1 MLSFELRSRFAARKK
16 ELGID
21 LRRKIQDARLQ
32 REEILVFVFE
42 TRSTRNPRRK
52 EWSLISFGVLSKD
65 CYESNLS
72 PQPILSPTVASS
84 LMQLYSKLTKSLA
97 VGAAVV
103 AGGFQLI
110 TDY

>member
-1 MLSFELRSRFAARKK
+1 VLSFELRSRFAARKK
-16 ELGID
+16 ELGVD

-65 CYESNLS
+65 CSESKLS
-72 PQPILSPTVASS
+72 PQPILSPTVADDISNLS
-84 LMQLYSKLTKSLA
+84 YALN
-97 VGAAVV
+97 
-103 AGGFQLI
+103 
-110 TDY
+110 